1 MSRSSRKSE
10 LSPSVTGSSIDLGKN
25 NGVDMGRKTQPS
37 VTSGELGVTRE
48 VTNIAGVSVTVGG
61 SIDISPIDLGIN
73 YDSSE
78 NSISVATGA
87 ELPGG
92 VLGASGGV
100 TIDLDT
106 GEVTGGSVGAEGLGL
121 GVNISASK
129 DSGIGVEFT
138 VQIPFT
144 PIEISLGFGFPPKKP
159 TPTEP
164 TVPTVPGID
173 RSKNIGISVREPFT
187 LSPDCIYFVPV
198 VTHQWQRQYRNYNA
212 LSHQFR
218 QHGPILIG
226 QGIAGIKKVLNC
238 GFRTSTLH
246 PRGWGC
252 DIEFSNPGNL
262 EIWDP
267 NPRVEGSSMTDYR
280 SQTGHI
286 IASGKSLQEQWFPY
300 WQALE
305 ATTGWRIYVYLHPLY
320 GNCAIPPTSS
330 FPPTLIFEYSPFP
343 NPPPRKRNMN
353 ECCRE
358 TTKLIREIHK
368 RLGVAKFPGQ
378 LPATIIQETPKPGEQ
393 PAEPPQVPIED
404 FVDLLSW
411 QFERDDERWGQWEI
425 QIDIK
430 DSDIT
435 QEGDQKKSV
444 KFPNLAES
452 VAEIEGQIL
461 SIMTNVDA
469 LVALQVKN
477 LAESGMARQEAIK
490 GYLASKAIIKYM
502 AFKSSET
509 DVPVPMTFTAGA
521 ETISELLKESEGHIK
536 GTDYTEKETLRDV
549 YLDLLQ
555 AAAIIRAVHWQRI
568 DTKTDTKS
576 QLLNILKGSVD
587 LAASLAKPQ
596 NSNGDGEKRT
606 FDPEKNFE
614 DFIDSVED
622 GFRNTTG
629 TTDVQNPYGRSPD
642 RRPRIRQ
649 IGDNISQAGEKN

>member
-1 MSRSSRKSE
+1 
-10 LSPSVTGSSIDLGKN
+10 LGKN

-37 VTSGELGVTRE
+37 VTSGGVGVTRE

-78 NSISVATGA
+78 NAISVATGA

-92 VLGASGGV
+92 LLGASGGV

-129 DSGIGVEFT
+129 NHGIGVEFT

-159 TPTEP
+159 TPTVP

-173 RSKNIGISVREPFT
+173 KSKNIGISVREPFT

-212 LSHQFR
+212 ISHQFR
-218 QHGPILIG
+218 TGDPILIG
-226 QGIAGIKKVLNC
+226 QGIASIKKILNC
-238 GFRTSTLH
+238 GFGTSTLY

-252 DIEFSNPGNL
+252 DVEFSNGGKL

-267 NPRVEGSSMTDYR
+267 NPGVEGSSMTDYR

-286 IASGKSLQEQWFPY
+286 IASGRSLQERWFPY

-305 ATTGWRIYVYLHPLY
+305 ATTGWSIYVYLHPLY
-320 GNCAIPPTSS
+320 GNCATPPTSS

-343 NPPPRKRNMN
+343 NPPPRKQNMN

-358 TTKLIREIHK
+358 AIKLAREIYK
-368 RLGVAKFPGQ
+368 RLGIAKFPGQ
-378 LPATIIQETPKPGEQ
+378 LPATIVQEVPKLGEQ
-393 PAEPPQVPIED
+393 PAEPQQVPIED
-404 FVDLLSW
+404 FVDLLNW

-452 VAEIEGQIL
+452 IAEMEGQML
-461 SIMTNVDA
+461 SMQANIQA
-469 LVALQVKN
+469 LVALCVRT
-477 LAESGMARQEAIK
+477 LTEAGMGRQEAIK
-490 GYLASKAIIKYM
+490 GYLASMAIAKYM
-502 AFKSSET
+502 AFPYKEF
-509 DVPVPMTFTAGA
+509 DVEIPSTYTPGA
-521 ETISELLKESEGHIK
+521 TSIDKLIIESIVHTK
-536 GTDYTEKETLRDV
+536 GIDYENKETLRDSI
-549 YLDLLQ
+549 LDLLG
-555 AAAIIRAVHWQRI
+555 AAAIVRAVHWRQVDPKKDVKKQI
-568 DTKTDTKS
+568 LS
-576 QLLNILKGSVD
+576 QLRVSAD
-587 LAASLAKPQ
+587 LSEKITNVKAVVADGDTPPKKESWEDKLDQ
-596 NSNGDGEKRT
+596 FENG
-606 FDPEKNFE
+606 F
-614 DFIDSVED
+614 
-622 GFRNTTG
+622 GFSTGIENANT
-629 TTDVQNPYGRSPD
+629 PYGRD
-642 RRPRIRQ
+642 RERRPRIRQ
-649 IGDNISQAGEKN
+649 IGDNIAQAGKDE